1 MASRSSTRK
10 GNALPKLDMTD
21 VTDLPNVDAALFTVP
36 SQAQLQTNPVS
47 THPPRILLLYGSLRE
62 RSFSR
67 LLSEEAA
74 RLLQAMGCET
84 RTFDP
89 HGLPLAEY
97 RLF

>member
-1 MASRSSTRK
+1 M
-10 GNALPKLDMTD
+10 
-21 VTDLPNVDAALFTVP
+21 TDLPNIDADLFAIPDAAKLQLMP
-36 SQAQLQTNPVS
+36 KEAQLS
-47 THPPRILLLYGSLRE
+47 HPPRILLLYGSLRE

-89 HGLPLAEY
+89 HVRIPLIVTTDSA
-97 RLF
+97 RS